1 MNNAASAVAM
11 AAIDEDKDLIIHLLD
26 VQSFDQRIEREDEE
40 TKEVVYE
47 SANEDDDDDEIIS
60 RKKRFGNSNSG
71 SGGFFQTKREFIIN
85 LFGNTPEG
93 RPVRVSVSGFR
104 PSFFIALPE
113 KDIQRGINVIKEYL
127 RSEKIP
133 VTELGFT
140 KVFKKKFY
148 GFTAGRLFPFLCID
162 MPSLAIF
169 RNIKN
174 LFLNDKLEACTRVPL
189 GAPFKSSPEIY
200 EANIDPMLRFFHFQ
214 NISPSGWICIKDGIC
229 DVYEEVEDGEGDEE
243 VEDNGGESRENGD
256 GSESVSKRLTPWVVD
271 AHYEDILPVA
281 KAPKP
286 VASFMTASWD
296 IECYSITGDFP
307 VAKRTWSKVARK
319 ILEQTSGYSDDAVV
333 DAISIVLDHVRTA
346 KIPHTL
352 KSRVGG
358 GDVEKAIN
366 SDKNIEKIRGVL
378 RERGEFSE
386 NKLAKVLDDALKNL
400 MRLDGDPV
408 IQIGTVLTRGHVGG
422 AGTEIRERHI
432 FVFPDCSPIDGAIV
446 HVYPD
451 ERTMITEWYK
461 WIVAVNPDILVG
473 YNIFGFDERYLW
485 ERSEDL
491 GVIGPNSPVH
501 GLHRLCSTGSEVKLE
516 EKFLSSSALGDNY
529 MYVWSSVGRL
539 QVDLYHYIRRS
550 ASLPS
555 YKLDDVTK
563 NYMSGKM
570 KSWRK
575 VEVEGGE
582 GEIVLEFGGSVK
594 DIRIGRAIVLLDET
608 GEELCD
614 KIVIRNV
621 ENGGATIRIP
631 ASVLEDVDMTDIA
644 KWVIVKDD
652 VSPQDIFRLHRGNA
666 DDRAIVG
673 AYCIQDCDLVL
684 DLYKKLETYNNAMSM
699 ANVCSVPVSYI
710 FMRGQGI
717 KIESLMF
724 KGCRE
729 RGILIPVLPNPN
741 NNAVA
746 DSYEGAIVLDPVP
759 GFYSQSP
766 IGVADFASL
775 YPSTIISENI
785 SHDSLVWVKDFDE
798 SGKLICHSWG
808 DVAGAYD
815 QGFEGNSGQKV
826 EYGYTDIE
834 FDLWRADPE
843 DMRKNPKK
851 KVVGRRICRYAQP
864 LDGTKSTVP
873 EIIKQLLSAR
883 AAKRVELKKESSA
896 ERKALLDAEQ
906 NAYKVTANSLYGQ
919 LGSGTFKIRLQHL
932 AASTTAY
939 GRKQIMAAKAI
950 IESFYGPEAQ
960 DPRCRASCEAKI
972 MYGDSVTGDTP
983 LFLRVPF
990 FKDPVVMKMVELEKM
1005 VLGSWKPWHET
1016 KEEITVRNNIEVW
1029 TEAGW
1034 TRLER
1039 VIRHR
1044 LAPTKKMYRI
1054 ITRSGMVECTED
1066 HSLVAADGKEI
1077 RPSDIEGCVGDGVGC
1092 VELLHN
1098 SDYCKEYDIRSSD
1111 MKIVPKITYEYDMS
1125 IANYKKKA
1133 TDKYIEIVNNGYYGE
1148 FGCRQIGDKK
1158 FLTLTVCSEPVCN
1171 ANTIVHM
1178 EEIWTKNECQPDVYV
1193 YDLQTANHH
1202 FSVGPGALVVHNTD
1216 SLFVEFNPRNPE
1228 TGERLQGRDARQAV
1242 IDLTAEAGHFV
1253 TNILKPPHDF
1263 EFDKVFDPMLMFSK
1277 KRYAGKMFEENA
1289 DDFVYKYMG
1298 IALKRR
1304 DNAQIVKTI
1313 FGGAMKKLLNERDVV
1328 GATELV
1334 KNLCM
1339 DLVNG
1344 KASLGQLTITKS
1356 LRADYADPSRIA
1368 HKALA
1373 DRMTLRDPGNAPAA
1387 GDRIPY
1393 IYIQPPPGQQAAK
1406 LQGER
1411 IEHPAYIREKGLL
1424 PDYSFYISNQIT
1436 NPVSQMF
1443 GLLLEQMPGFDKNR
1457 LLNCPAD
1464 SEKRLD
1470 WCEKEAA
1477 NILFSECLQR
1487 CAEHAKVEFVRK
1499 FFGGGG
1505 SVMSASSSST
1515 NIVKKESAS
1524 FSSSSNND
1532 SGDRQIVT
1540 RSMAK
1545 NIGETVVKPAMKQM
1559 SMSSFLMDKTLI
1571 SSINKVERKNKK
1583 TDAVKTVAASP
1594 KMEENVLHEN
1604 SEEAVVDLSEGKK
1617 TRKKASKK

>member
-71 SGGFFQTKREFIIN
+71 SGSFFQTKREFIIN

-174 LFLNDKLEACTRVPL
+174 LFLNDKLESCTKVPL

-214 NISPSGWICIKDGIC
+214 DISPSGWICIKDGLC

-352 KSRVGG
+352 KSRVSG

-446 HVYPD
+446 HAYPD

-666 DDRAIVG
+666 DDRAIV
-673 AYCIQDCDLVL
+673 ARYCVQDCDLVL

-785 SHDSLVWVKDFDE
+785 SHDSLVWVKDFDD

-873 EIIKQLLSAR
+873 EIIKQLLAAR
-883 AAKRVELKKESSA
+883 AAKRVELKKESSM

-990 FKDPVVMKMVELEKM
+990 FKDPIIATMVELEKM
-1005 VLGSWKPWHET
+1005 ILSGGWKPWHDT
-1016 KEEITVRNNIEVW
+1016 KEAITVRNNIEVW
-1029 TEAGW
+1029 TETGW

-1039 VIRHR
+1039 LIRHR

-1054 ITRSGMVECTED
+1054 ITRSGIVECTED
-1066 HSLVAADGKEI
+1066 HSLVAADGSEI
-1077 RPSDIEGCVGDGVGC
+1077 RPGDAGVGIGM
-1092 VELLHN
+1092 ELLHN
-1098 SDYCKEYDIRSSD
+1098 SDYCKEYNIPGGGSGGGEI
-1111 MKIVPKITYEYDMS
+1111 KIVPKMSYEFDMS
-1125 IANYKKKA
+1125 DVAYKRKA
-1133 TDKYIEIVNNGYYGE
+1133 TVKYIHIMNIGHGECGGYHVE
-1148 FGCRQIGDKK
+1148 FGCRQLGDKK
-1158 FLTLTVCSEPVCN
+1158 FLTLTVCSEAVSNPN
-1171 ANTIVHM
+1171 AIVHM
-1178 EEIWTKNECQPDVYV
+1178 EEIWKEDRVDHGGEYI

-1228 TGERLQGRDARQAV
+1228 TGDRLQGRDARQAV

-1344 KASLGQLTITKS
+1344 KVSMGQLTITKS

-1373 DRMTLRDPGNAPAA
+1373 DRMALRDPGNAPAA

-1443 GLLLEQMPGFDKNR
+1443 GLLLEQMPGFDKAR

-1505 SVMSASSSST
+1505 SGGSSAASA
-1515 NIVKKESAS
+1515 VKKESVAA
-1524 FSSSSNND
+1524 SSSVAPQ
-1532 SGDRQIVT
+1532 RQMVT
-1540 RSMAK
+1540 RSMA
-1545 NIGETVVKPAMKQM
+1545 TAAPAMKQM
-1559 SMSSFLMDKTLI
+1559 SMSSFLLDKTLVSDI
-1571 SSINKVERKNKK
+1571 KKVERKNKK
-1583 TDAVKTVAASP
+1583 IEEKAAVVAEEVVADVVADVVEPVAAKGKKKAVK
-1594 KMEENVLHEN
+1594 K
-1604 SEEAVVDLSEGKK
+1604 
-1617 TRKKASKK
+1617 

>member
-1 MNNAASAVAM
+1 MSMNNAAAAVAM
-11 AAIDEDKDLIIHLLD
+11 VATNEDKDLVIHLLD

-47 SANEDDDDDEIIS
+47 SANDDDDDDDEIIS
-60 RKKRFGNSNSG
+60 RRRRGGGSG
-71 SGGFFQTKREFIIN
+71 SGVGGGYSFQTKREFIIN

-133 VTELGFT
+133 INELGFT

-148 GFTAGRLFPFLCID
+148 GFTAGRLFPFLCIN

-174 LFLNDKLEACTRVPL
+174 LFLNDSLEACTRVPL
-189 GAPFKSSPEIY
+189 GAPFQSSPEIY

-214 NISPSGWICIKDGIC
+214 DISPSGWIRIKDGLC
-229 DVYEEVEDGEGDEE
+229 DVYEEVEDDNED
-243 VEDNGGESRENGD
+243 EDNGGDSGD
-256 GSESVSKRLTPWVVD
+256 GGDDVSKRLTPWVVD

-307 VAKRTWSKVARK
+307 VAKRTWSKVSRK
-319 ILEQTSGYSDDAVV
+319 ILEETSGYSDDTIV
-333 DAISIVLDHVRTA
+333 DAIGIVLEHVRTS

-358 GDVEKAIN
+358 EDVEKALN
-366 SDKNIEKIRGVL
+366 SNKNIEKIRGVL
-378 RERGEFSE
+378 RDRDEFSE

-400 MRLDGDPV
+400 IRLDGDPV
-408 IQIGTVLTRGHVGG
+408 IQIGTVLTRGHVSTGG
-422 AGTEIRERHI
+422 AGGASGAGGVAGTEIRERHI

-446 HVYPD
+446 HAYPD

-485 ERSEDL
+485 DRSEDL
-491 GVIGPNSPVH
+491 GIIGPNSPVH

-539 QVDLYHYIRRS
+539 QVDLYHYIRRT
-550 ASLPS
+550 ATLPS

-575 VEVEGGE
+575 VESDN
-582 GEIVLEFGGSVK
+582 EIVLELGGSVK

-614 KIVIRNV
+614 KIVIRNI

-666 DDRAIVG
+666 DDRAIV
-673 AYCIQDCDLVL
+673 ARYCVQDCDLVL

-785 SHDSLVWVKDFDE
+785 SHDSLVWVKDFDD

-808 DVAGAYD
+808 DINGAYD
-815 QGFEGNSGQKV
+815 QGFEAGSGQKV

-843 DMRKNPKK
+843 DTRKNPKK

-873 EIIKQLLSAR
+873 EIIKQLLAAR
-883 AAKRVELKKESSA
+883 AAKRIELKKESSA

-990 FKDPVVMKMVELEKM
+990 FKDPIIATMVELEKM
-1005 VLGSWKPWHET
+1005 ILGGWKPWHDT
-1016 KEEITVRNNIEVW
+1016 KEVITIRNNIDVW

-1039 VIRHR
+1039 LIRHR

-1054 ITRSGMVECTED
+1054 ITRSGIVECTED
-1066 HSLVAADGKEI
+1066 HSLVAADGSEI
-1077 RPSDIEGCVGDGVGC
+1077 RPGDVCVRVG

-1098 SDYCKEYDIRSSD
+1098 SDYCKEYNIGGVGGGEL
-1111 MKIVPKITYEYDMS
+1111 KIVPKMCYEFDMS
-1125 IANYKKKA
+1125 DVAYKRKA
-1133 TDKYIEIVNNGYYGE
+1133 ADKYIQIMNTGCGYYVE
-1148 FGCRQIGDKK
+1148 FGCRQLGDKK
-1158 FLTLTVCSEPVCN
+1158 FLTLTVCGEVISNPN
-1171 ANTIVHM
+1171 AIVYM
-1178 EEIWTKNECQPDVYV
+1178 EEIWQENRAEHGGEYI

-1304 DNAQIVKTI
+1304 DNAPIVKTI

-1373 DRMTLRDPGNAPAA
+1373 DRMALRDPGNAPAA

-1411 IEHPAYIREKGLL
+1411 IEHPAYIREKGLA
-1424 PDYSFYISNQIT
+1424 PDYSFYISNQIM

-1443 GLLLEQMPGFDKNR
+1443 GLLLEQMPGFDKGR
-1457 LLNCPAD
+1457 LINCPAD

-1470 WCEKEAA
+1470 WCEKEAS
-1477 NILFSECLQR
+1477 NILFSECLRR

-1505 SVMSASSSST
+1505 STTAAAT
-1515 NIVKKESAS
+1515 KKESGTV
-1524 FSSSSNND
+1524 SSVVPQ
-1532 SGDRQIVT
+1532 RQMVT
-1540 RSMAK
+1540 RSMTAAAP
-1545 NIGETVVKPAMKQM
+1545 PAMKQM
-1559 SMSSFLMDKTLI
+1559 SMSSFLLDKTLVSDI
-1571 SSINKVERKNKK
+1571 KKVERKNKK
-1583 TDAVKTVAASP
+1583 IEEKAAVVAEEVVADVAAD
-1594 KMEENVLHEN
+1594 
-1604 SEEAVVDLSEGKK
+1604 VVEPVTTKG
-1617 TRKKASKK
+1617 RKKAVKK